1 MKVLITGATGLVGQ
15 ELVKLLLQNGISVN
29 YLTTSMSKLSN
40 KPNYK
45 GFYWNISTGEI
56 NIDAFDEVE
65 VIINLAGASVAKRWT
80 KTYKQEILD
89 SRIKSTKLLFSTL
102 SSIKN
107 NVSQIISA
115 SAVGIYPSSINQ
127 IYHEEYEVVDN
138 SFLGTVV
145 HKWEQEVNHF
155 EKLNIKV
162 AKIRIGIV
170 LAKNGGALQEM
181 AKPIKYGVGAAFG
194 SGKQYQ
200 SWIHIDDLV
209 NVFLFTI
216 ANESNGVYNAV
227 SPYPVTNAQLTKAI
241 AKNLSKPFFLP
252 NIPKFVMKLILGE
265 MHQILFSSQN
275 VSSKKLLNRNFQFK
289 FAALDKALQDLL

>member
-138 SFLGTVV
+138 SFLGMVV